1 MNRKK
6 LLILAIAG
14 ALSFT
19 TLSAPVLAA
28 QAAPSTVSDYNTL
41 ISELTSEESEVASKL
56 EALQSDIKDNQN
68 KTAELVTEMEATQ
81 KTLVT
86 LQDEIETLK
95 EVIARREDHLAE
107 QARSVQVMGNTG
119 NLISFV
125 LSAESLDELVGK
137 IDVVTKMVGANR
149 STIKKQEEDK
159 ELVEEKE
166 AETLV
171 KQEEQQVLASELEAN
186 QSELEERKAEEET
199 MLAEIAA
206 KKAVAQDERDRLLA
220 QAAAAEARRRALA
233 SARTATVT
241 VASSNTSSS
250 ENSGAVTPSS
260 SPAAAPAPAPAPAAA
275 PAPAPAANNG
285 SLLGIAHSLKGVRY
299 VYGGSTTAGFDCS
312 GFTRHVFQQAGRS
325 IPRSAAA
332 QYSATSRV
340 SRAQAQPGDLIFF
353 SLAGRGVNHVGI
365 YLGGGNFIGSQT
377 STGVAV
383 ASINSGYWANKVVG
397 FGR

>member
-1 MNRKK
+1 MGEIEKMNRKK

-171 KQEEQQVLASELEAN
+171 KQEEQQVLAAELEAN
-186 QSELEERKAEEET
+186 HSELEERKAEEET

-206 KKAVAQDERDRLLA
+206 KKAVAQGERDRLLA

-260 SPAAAPAPAPAPAAA
+260 SQ
-275 PAPAPAANNG
+275 APAPAANNG

-340 SRAQAQPGDLIFF
+340 SRDQAQPGDLIFF

>member
-260 SPAAAPAPAPAPAAA
+260 SPAAAPAPAPAPAA
-275 PAPAPAANNG
+275 NNG

>member
-171 KQEEQQVLASELEAN
+171 KQEEQQVLAAELEAN

-199 MLAEIAA
+199 MLAEIAS

-250 ENSGAVTPSS
+250 ANRGTVTPSS
-260 SPAAAPAPAPAPAAA
+260 SPAAA

-383 ASINSGYWANKVVG
+383 TTINSGYWANKVVG

>member
-159 ELVEEKE
+159 GLVEEKE
-166 AETLV
+166 AATLV
-171 KQEEQQVLASELEAN
+171 KQEEQQVLAAELEAN
-186 QSELEERKAEEET
+186 QSQLEERKAEEET

-206 KKAVAQDERDRLLA
+206 KKAVAQGERDRLLA

-260 SPAAAPAPAPAPAAA
+260 SPAA
-275 PAPAPAANNG
+275 APAPAANNG

>member
-1 MNRKK
+1 
-6 LLILAIAG
+6 
-14 ALSFT
+14 
-19 TLSAPVLAA
+19 
-28 QAAPSTVSDYNTL
+28 
-41 ISELTSEESEVASKL
+41 
-56 EALQSDIKDNQN
+56 
-68 KTAELVTEMEATQ
+68 
-81 KTLVT
+81 
-86 LQDEIETLK
+86 
-95 EVIARREDHLAE
+95 
-107 QARSVQVMGNTG
+107 
-119 NLISFV
+119 
-125 LSAESLDELVGK
+125 
-137 IDVVTKMVGANR
+137 MVGANR

-171 KQEEQQVLASELEAN
+171 KQEEQQVLAAELEAN
-186 QSELEERKAEEET
+186 HSELEERKAEEET

-206 KKAVAQDERDRLLA
+206 KKAVAQGERDRLLA

-233 SARTATVT
+233 AARTATVT

-250 ENSGAVTPSS
+250 ANRGTVTPSS
-260 SPAAAPAPAPAPAAA
+260 SPAAA

-383 ASINSGYWANKVVG
+383 TTINSGYWANKVVG

>member
-171 KQEEQQVLASELEAN
+171 KQEEQQVLAAELEAN
-186 QSELEERKAEEET
+186 HSELEERKAEEET

-206 KKAVAQDERDRLLA
+206 KKAVAQGERDRLLA

-233 SARTATVT
+233 SARTASVT

-250 ENSGAVTPSS
+250 ANRGAVTPSS
-260 SPAAAPAPAPAPAAA
+260 SQAA
-275 PAPAPAANNG
+275 APAANNG
-285 SLLGIAHSLKGVRY
+285 SLLGIAHSLKGIRY

>member
-81 KTLVT
+81 KTIVT

-171 KQEEQQVLASELEAN
+171 KQEEQQVLAAELEAN
-186 QSELEERKAEEET
+186 HSELEERKAEEET

-206 KKAVAQDERDRLLA
+206 KKAVAQGERDRLLA

-233 SARTATVT
+233 SARTASVT

-250 ENSGAVTPSS
+250 ANRGAVTPSS
-260 SPAAAPAPAPAPAAA
+260 SPAAA

-285 SLLGIAHSLKGVRY
+285 SLLGIAHSLKGIRY

-312 GFTRHVFQQAGRS
+312 GFTRYVFQQAGRS

>member
-171 KQEEQQVLASELEAN
+171 KQEEQQVLAAELEAN
-186 QSELEERKAEEET
+186 HSELEERKAEEET

-206 KKAVAQDERDRLLA
+206 KKAVAQGERDRLLA

-233 SARTATVT
+233 SARTASVT

-250 ENSGAVTPSS
+250 ANRGAVTPSS
-260 SPAAAPAPAPAPAAA
+260 SQAA
-275 PAPAPAANNG
+275 APAANNG
-285 SLLGIAHSLKGVRY
+285 SLLGIAHSLKGIRY

-332 QYSATSRV
+332 QYSATRRV

>member
-206 KKAVAQDERDRLLA
+206 KKAVAQGERDRLLA

-260 SPAAAPAPAPAPAAA
+260 SPAA
-275 PAPAPAANNG
+275 APAPAANNG

>member
-171 KQEEQQVLASELEAN
+171 KQEEQQVLAAELEAN
-186 QSELEERKAEEET
+186 HSELEERKAEEET

-206 KKAVAQDERDRLLA
+206 KKAVAQGERDRLLA

-233 SARTATVT
+233 SARTASVT

-250 ENSGAVTPSS
+250 ANSGAVTPSS
-260 SPAAAPAPAPAPAAA
+260 SPAAA

-312 GFTRHVFQQAGRS
+312 GFTRYVFQQAGRS

>member
-6 LLILAIAG
+6 ILILAIAG

-41 ISELTSEESEVASKL
+41 ISELTSEEREVASKL

-171 KQEEQQVLASELEAN
+171 KQEEQQVLAAELEAN
-186 QSELEERKAEEET
+186 HSELEERKAEEET

-206 KKAVAQDERDRLLA
+206 KKAVAQGERDRLLA

-233 SARTATVT
+233 SARTASVT

-250 ENSGAVTPSS
+250 ANRGAVTPSS
-260 SPAAAPAPAPAPAAA
+260 SQAA
-275 PAPAPAANNG
+275 APAPAANNG

>member
-171 KQEEQQVLASELEAN
+171 KQEEQQVLAAELEAN
-186 QSELEERKAEEET
+186 HSELEERKAEEET

-206 KKAVAQDERDRLLA
+206 KKAVAQGERDRLLA

-233 SARTATVT
+233 SARTASVT

-250 ENSGAVTPSS
+250 ANRGAVTPSS
-260 SPAAAPAPAPAPAAA
+260 SQ
-275 PAPAPAANNG
+275 APAPAANNG
-285 SLLGIAHSLKGVRY
+285 SLLGIAHSLEGVRY

>member
-171 KQEEQQVLASELEAN
+171 KQEEQQVLAAELEAN
-186 QSELEERKAEEET
+186 HSELEERKAEEET

-206 KKAVAQDERDRLLA
+206 KKAVAQGERDRLLA

-233 SARTATVT
+233 AARTATVT

-250 ENSGAVTPSS
+250 ANRGAVTPSS
-260 SPAAAPAPAPAPAAA
+260 SQ
-275 PAPAPAANNG
+275 APAPAANNG

>member
-81 KTLVT
+81 DTLVT

-171 KQEEQQVLASELEAN
+171 KQEEQQVLAAELEAN
-186 QSELEERKAEEET
+186 HSELEERKAEEET

-206 KKAVAQDERDRLLA
+206 KKAVAQGERDRLLA

-233 SARTATVT
+233 AARTASVT

-250 ENSGAVTPSS
+250 TNRGAVTPSS
-260 SPAAAPAPAPAPAAA
+260 SQAAA

-299 VYGGSTTAGFDCS
+299 VYGGSTTAGVDCS

-325 IPRSAAA
+325 IPGSAAA

-340 SRAQAQPGDLIFF
+340 SRAQAQPGDLVFF

-383 ASINSGYWANKVVG
+383 TTINSGYWANKVVG

>member
-260 SPAAAPAPAPAPAAA
+260 SPAAAPAPAPA
-275 PAPAPAANNG
+275 ANNG

-325 IPRSAAA
+325 IPRSAAG

>member
-1 MNRKK
+1 MGEIEKMNRKK

-206 KKAVAQDERDRLLA
+206 KKAVAQGERDRLLA

-260 SPAAAPAPAPAPAAA
+260 SPAA
-275 PAPAPAANNG
+275 APAPAANNG

>member
-41 ISELTSEESEVASKL
+41 ISELTLEESEVASKL

-166 AETLV
+166 AATLV
-171 KQEEQQVLASELEAN
+171 KQEEQQVLAAELEAN
-186 QSELEERKAEEET
+186 HSELEERKAEEET

-206 KKAVAQDERDRLLA
+206 KKAVAQGERDRLLA

-233 SARTATVT
+233 AARTATVT

-250 ENSGAVTPSS
+250 ANRGAVTPSS
-260 SPAAAPAPAPAPAAA
+260 SQ
-275 PAPAPAANNG
+275 APAPAANNG

>member
-159 ELVEEKE
+159 GLVEEKE
-166 AETLV
+166 AATLV
-171 KQEEQQVLASELEAN
+171 KQEEQQVLAAELEAN
-186 QSELEERKAEEET
+186 QSQLEERKAEEET
-199 MLAEIAA
+199 MLAEIAS
-206 KKAVAQDERDRLLA
+206 KKAVAQGERDRLLA

-233 SARTATVT
+233 SARTASVT

-250 ENSGAVTPSS
+250 TNRGAVTPSS
-260 SPAAAPAPAPAPAAA
+260 SQAAAPAPAPAA
-275 PAPAPAANNG
+275 AANNG

>member
-1 MNRKK
+1 MGEIEKMNRKK

-171 KQEEQQVLASELEAN
+171 KQEEQQVLAAELEAN
-186 QSELEERKAEEET
+186 HSELEERKAEEET

-206 KKAVAQDERDRLLA
+206 KKAVAQGERDRLLA

-233 SARTATVT
+233 SARTASVT

-250 ENSGAVTPSS
+250 ANRGAVTPSS
-260 SPAAAPAPAPAPAAA
+260 SQAA
-275 PAPAPAANNG
+275 APAANNG

>member
-1 MNRKK
+1 MGEIEKMNRKK

-171 KQEEQQVLASELEAN
+171 KQEEQQVLAAELEAN
-186 QSELEERKAEEET
+186 HSELEERKAEEET

-233 SARTATVT
+233 AARTATVT

-250 ENSGAVTPSS
+250 ANTGAVTPSS
-260 SPAAAPAPAPAPAAA
+260 SPAAAPAPA

-285 SLLGIAHSLKGVRY
+285 SLLGIAHSLKGIRY

>member
-41 ISELTSEESEVASKL
+41 ISELTLEESEVASKL

-171 KQEEQQVLASELEAN
+171 KQEEQQVLAAELEAN
-186 QSELEERKAEEET
+186 HSELEERKAEEET

-206 KKAVAQDERDRLLA
+206 KKAVAQGERDRLLA

-233 SARTATVT
+233 AARTATVT

-260 SPAAAPAPAPAPAAA
+260 SPAA
-275 PAPAPAANNG
+275 APAPAANNG

-340 SRAQAQPGDLIFF
+340 SRDQAQPGDLIFF
-353 SLAGRGVNHVGI
+353 SLAEIGR
-365 YLGGGNFIGSQT
+365 
-377 STGVAV
+377 
-383 ASINSGYWANKVVG
+383 ASCKERV
-397 FGR
+397 

>member
-41 ISELTSEESEVASKL
+41 ISELTLEESEVASKL

-171 KQEEQQVLASELEAN
+171 KQEEQQVLAAELEAN
-186 QSELEERKAEEET
+186 HSELEERKAEEET

-206 KKAVAQDERDRLLA
+206 KKAVAQGERDRLLA

-233 SARTATVT
+233 SARTASVT

-250 ENSGAVTPSS
+250 ANRGAVTPSS
-260 SPAAAPAPAPAPAAA
+260 SQAA
-275 PAPAPAANNG
+275 APAANNG
-285 SLLGIAHSLKGVRY
+285 SLLGIAHSLKGIRY

>member
-41 ISELTSEESEVASKL
+41 ISELTSEEREVASKL

-171 KQEEQQVLASELEAN
+171 KQEEQQVLAAELEAN
-186 QSELEERKAEEET
+186 HSELEERKAEEET

-206 KKAVAQDERDRLLA
+206 KKAVAQGERDRLLA

-233 SARTATVT
+233 AARTATVT

-250 ENSGAVTPSS
+250 ANRGAVTPSS
-260 SPAAAPAPAPAPAAA
+260 SQ
-275 PAPAPAANNG
+275 APAPAANNG

-325 IPRSAAA
+325 IPRSAAG

>member
-28 QAAPSTVSDYNTL
+28 QAAPSTVSDYNNL

-260 SPAAAPAPAPAPAAA
+260 SPAAAPAPA
-275 PAPAPAANNG
+275 ANNG

>member
-28 QAAPSTVSDYNTL
+28 QAAPSSVSDYNTL

-68 KTAELVTEMEATQ
+68 KKTELVTEMEATQ
-81 KTLVT
+81 ETLVT
-86 LQDEIETLK
+86 LQDEIEALK
-95 EVIARREDHLAE
+95 EIIARREEHLAE

-159 ELVEEKE
+159 GLVEEKE
-166 AETLV
+166 AATLV
-171 KQEEQQVLASELEAN
+171 KQEEQQVLAAELEAN
-186 QSELEERKAEEET
+186 QSQLEERKAEEET
-199 MLAEIAA
+199 MLAEIAS
-206 KKAVAQDERDRLLA
+206 KKAVAQGERDRLLA

-233 SARTATVT
+233 SARTASVT

-250 ENSGAVTPSS
+250 TNRGAVTPSS
-260 SPAAAPAPAPAPAAA
+260 SQAAAPA

-285 SLLGIAHSLKGVRY
+285 SLLGIAHSLKGIRY

-340 SRAQAQPGDLIFF
+340 SRAQAQPGDLVFF

-383 ASINSGYWANKVVG
+383 TTINSGYWANKVVG

>member
-171 KQEEQQVLASELEAN
+171 KQEEQQVLAAELEAN
-186 QSELEERKAEEET
+186 HSELEERKAEEET

-206 KKAVAQDERDRLLA
+206 KKAVAQGERDRLLA

-233 SARTATVT
+233 SARTASVT

-250 ENSGAVTPSS
+250 ANRGAVTPSS
-260 SPAAAPAPAPAPAAA
+260 SQAA
-275 PAPAPAANNG
+275 APAANNG

>member
-19 TLSAPVLAA
+19 TLSAPVLSA

-56 EALQSDIKDNQN
+56 EALQSDMKENQN
-68 KTAELVTEMEATQ
+68 KTAKLVTEMEATQ
-81 KTLVT
+81 DTLVT

-95 EVIARREDHLAE
+95 EIIARREEHLAE

-159 ELVEEKE
+159 GLVEEKE
-166 AETLV
+166 AATLV
-171 KQEEQQVLASELEAN
+171 KQEEQQVLAAELEAN
-186 QSELEERKAEEET
+186 QSQLEERKAEEET
-199 MLAEIAA
+199 MLAEIAS
-206 KKAVAQDERDRLLA
+206 KKAVAQGERDRLLA

-233 SARTATVT
+233 SARTASVT

-250 ENSGAVTPSS
+250 ANRGTVTPSS
-260 SPAAAPAPAPAPAAA
+260 SPAAAPA

-285 SLLGIAHSLKGVRY
+285 SLLGIAHSLKGIRY

-340 SRAQAQPGDLIFF
+340 SRAQAQPGDLVFF
-353 SLAGRGVNHVGI
+353 SLSGRGVNHVGI

-383 ASINSGYWANKVVG
+383 TTINSGYWANKVVG